1 MINSAYSALPD
12 PGTQLG
18 AWEVVRPLGRGG
30 MAVVY
35 EVRAEDGRVGAL
47 KLVHPR
53 GSDRAEVEARFRRE
67 LRALSRLHH
76 PNIVA
81 VLDSGQWQGRD
92 WFVMD
97 LIQGRDLRVEVDLW
111 ESAPPTNRWETV
123 RRITED
129 VARALSAVH
138 AAGLVH
144 RDVTPGNVRIGTD
157 GRAHLMDFGVAKESL
172 PAQVGDDELTSHGEL
187 LGTVAWMSPEQ
198 IAGDTVDERAD
209 LYSLGAL
216 VYLMLT
222 GRRPFHARTL
232 AGYLDKHLH
241 QPVRPPRELVP
252 AIPPELEDLCVR
264 CLEKD
269 PALRFASARHLLLA
283 LEAEPQ
289 TRASLALWPEELVG
303 WQIERGA
310 VAAAVDACGEGRG
323 GVVVISGGTGL
334 GKSRLARLASDGASA
349 AGCTVHTLVGDATKG
364 GLDTFLPLVESLVAA
379 AAVPPPVLRALLGNF
394 GESVVLERFGVF
406 AAIRDLLLNTP
417 PRVIVVDD
425 VHRLNATSLELLDYL
440 LRTTRELSNEAILWV
455 LTRGPDAAGITIPTS
470 IELHIL
476 PLQAVEELLTGV
488 LGASAAV
495 TALARRLHR
504 EGEGNPAFIVE
515 MVRGLVDERMILVDE
530 NGRRHLRLDDAAVN
544 RAALPIPRSAR
555 DALLAQMS
563 RLGPD
568 ATSIVRVLAIAG
580 QELSI
585 EAVADVLHRAEADLC
600 GAVEEAVEQGIIR
613 ERTVEG
619 VIQVDIAHVRT
630 REVVARS
637 LGLAERTALHRR
649 VGETLER
656 VGRHRIHLVVD
667 ALAHHFE
674 AGEMPGKAYSYL
686 LRSGTRFLERSFTR
700 EALARFSRAVAL
712 EPEARELLPLD
723 DADRALCDLL
733 LKRSEALEASG
744 EWALLDTDLARA
756 TVLADE
762 LADDRL
768 GARVRSAT
776 GRRARQTGDF
786 PRAERCLVE
795 ALRLTERAGDHP
807 TRAIVLN
814 QLGTAMWSRGDLEAA
829 RRHWVEGLAV
839 AEGARAEGA
848 IGHGYNGLGLV
859 AACRGQAA
867 ESRRNFEQAAAVFE
881 RLGLVGALTM
891 VRGNL
896 VEVLICTGN
905 LRRGLELAEKSVT
918 HAREVNHAG
927 GMVLARSAFA
937 DVLTHLGRVGEAR
950 VEAEAAT
957 AAARGLGE
965 GSSLLTALISLLR
978 ARWSLGETA
987 EMAAMIE
994 ETLALAVEF
1003 DQEGWAGIVHAWR
1016 ARLAALDGQP
1026 VVARDA
1032 IRLAIE
1038 APGTR
1043 WPYQEVRLDLALSRA
1058 FSLLDDPME
1067 AVRHA
1072 DAAIRRADACGYRL
1086 YVLKGHIMAAAGTT
1100 VDADKARHTRV
1111 ADALGR
1117 ALAANLPVQDAE
1129 RFLASSWL
1137 RS

>member
-1 MINSAYSALPD
+1 MINTSYSALPE

-18 AWEVVRPLGRGG
+18 AWEVVRPLGKGG

-47 KLVHPR
+47 KLVQPS

-67 LRALSRLHH
+67 LRSLSRLHH

-97 LIQGRDLRVEVDLW
+97 LIPGRDLRVEVEVW
-111 ESAPPTNRWETV
+111 EHEPPTNRWETV
-123 RRITED
+123 RRITAD

-157 GRAHLMDFGVAKESL
+157 GRARLMDFGVAKESV
-172 PAQVGDDELTSHGEL
+172 PAHVGDDELTSHGEL

-198 IAGDTVDERAD
+198 IAGEGVDARAD

-241 QPVRPPRELVP
+241 RPVRPPRELVP
-252 AIPPELEDLCVR
+252 AIPPELEDLCLR

-269 PALRFASARHLLLA
+269 PAQRFASARHLLLA

-289 TRASLALWPEELVG
+289 TRASLALWPTVPVG
-303 WQIERGA
+303 WQVESGVI
-310 VAAAVDACGEGRG
+310 AAAVDACAEGRG
-323 GVVVISGGTGL
+323 GVVVISGDTGL
-334 GKSRLARLASDGASA
+334 GKSRLARLATDAALS
-349 AGCTVHTLVGDATKG
+349 AGCTVHTLVGDAAKG
-364 GLDTFLPLVESLVAA
+364 GLDCFLPLVEALVSTAA
-379 AAVPPPVLRALLGNF
+379 APPPVLRALLGTF

-417 PRVIVVDD
+417 PRVIVIDD
-425 VHRLNATSLELLDYL
+425 VQRLNATSLELLDYL
-440 LRTTRELSNEAILWV
+440 LRTTRQLSNEAILWV
-455 LTRGPDAAGITIPTS
+455 LTRSPDELDITLPDS

-488 LGASAAV
+488 LGSSAAV

-515 MVRGLVDERMILVDE
+515 MVRALVDEHIVLVDE
-530 NGRRHLRLDDAAVN
+530 NGRRHLRLDEAAVN
-544 RAALPIPRSAR
+544 RASLPIPRSAR
-555 DALLAQMS
+555 EALLAQMA

-568 ATSIVRVLAIAG
+568 AIAIVQVLAIAG

-585 EAVADVLHRAEADLC
+585 EAVADVLHRAEEGLFE
-600 GAVEEAVEQGIIR
+600 AVEEAVERGIIR

-619 VIQVDIAHVRT
+619 VVQVDIAHVRT

-637 LGLAERTALHRR
+637 LPLAERTTLHRS

-656 VGRHRIHLVVD
+656 VGRRRIHLVVD

-674 AGEMPGKAYSYL
+674 QGEMPGKAYSYL

-700 EALARFSRAVAL
+700 EALERFSRAVAL

-733 LKRSEALEASG
+733 LKRSEALEAG
-744 EWALLDTDLARA
+744 GDWALLDADLARA
-756 TVLADE
+756 TLLADE

-786 PRAERCLVE
+786 AGAEKHLGEALHLAER
-795 ALRLTERAGDHP
+795 AADHP
-807 TRAIVLN
+807 TRAIILN
-814 QLGTAMWSRGDLEAA
+814 QLGTAMWARGDLEAA
-829 RRHWVEGLAV
+829 RRRWVEGLAV
-839 AEGARAEGA
+839 AEGARAERA

-867 ESRRNFEQAAAVFE
+867 ESRRNFEQAAAIFE

-891 VRGNL
+891 IRANL
-896 VEVLICTGN
+896 VEVHICTGN

-918 HAREVNHAG
+918 HAREVNHVS
-927 GMVLARSAFA
+927 GMVLARAAFA
-937 DVLTHLGRVGEAR
+937 DVLTHLGRVEEAG
-950 VEAEAAT
+950 VEAEAAVT
-957 AAARGLGE
+957 AARGLGQ
-965 GSSLLTALISLLR
+965 GDSLLTALISLLR
-978 ARWSLGETA
+978 ARRSLGQTSG
-987 EMAAMIE
+987 MAGMLE
-994 ETLALAVEF
+994 ETLALALEF
-1003 DQEGWAGIVHAWR
+1003 DQEGWAGVVHTWR
-1016 ARLAALDGQP
+1016 AGLAALEGEP
-1026 VVARDA
+1026 AVAHA
-1032 IRLAIE
+1032 SVRLAIE

-1043 WPYQEVRLDLALSRA
+1043 WPYQEVRLDLALARV
-1058 FSLLDDPME
+1058 FSLLKDPAE

-1086 YVLKGHIMAAAGTT
+1086 YVLKGHVMAAAAAAI
-1100 VDADKARHTRV
+1100 DADKARHTRV